1 MEVRIMVKDN
11 MYYWDVSLKTKEPIW
26 DKYYFF
32 DEIIVNPELSKKVKY
47 LRDLII
53 SYCTAEECKEGEG
66 SRLFLDK
73 IYDIINSVKNIQYT
87 EFIAYW
93 KTLDMTESVFKDF
106 ANNNKLIL
114 EELLQKYCEKRI
126 KLYNSLGY
134 TDVTIQALYDNG
146 SSRRKGSSA
155 ITKITD
161 IYNDFFKNSNHPK
174 TIDKFANYDTCY
186 ILPDKG
192 DKEIFYKFIEKYG
205 IKFAYGKK
213 AQNKKPD
220 FLLKYFNQFF
230 IIEAKHLKEGGGT
243 QYKSVLELID
253 FVRETEDFDNVHYVG
268 FMDGVY
274 FNLFISSSDSK
285 ISSSDS
291 KKKKKDIDKVKS
303 QLTSIKDILAKNKNN
318 FIVNTGG
325 LKALF
330 KDLAEEKQK

>member
-1 MEVRIMVKDN
+1 MIKDN
-11 MYYWDVSLKTKEPIW
+11 MYYWDVSLKTEEPIW

-53 SYCTAEECKEGEG
+53 SYCTAEECEKGEG
-66 SRLFLDK
+66 SKLFLDK

-106 ANNNKLIL
+106 TNNNKLIL
-114 EELLQKYCEKRI
+114 EQLLQKYCERRI

-146 SSRRKGSSA
+146 SSRRKGSAA

-161 IYNDFFKNSNHPK
+161 IYNYFFKNSNHPK
-174 TIDKFANYDTCY
+174 TIDEFENCDTCY

-192 DKEIFYKFIEKYG
+192 DKKIFNEFKEKYG
-205 IKFAYGKK
+205 IKFAYGEK
-213 AQNKKPD
+213 AQNKMPD

-243 QYKSVLELID
+243 QNKSVLELID
-253 FVRETEDFDNVHYVG
+253 FVRETEKDSDNVHYVG

-285 ISSSDS
+285 ISSSDG